1 MNNIGIRRR
10 LKLSILNYLLHLE
23 GFRQRFSRKK
33 NVYLKFIGFKIYCNP
48 MSIHDRVD
56 EKELLLQVAGGSEQ
70 AFRQLFMRYHQW
82 LISHV
87 FRLTGSMAQ
96 AEEVTQDVFLK
107 LWMNRE
113 VLAGINNFK
122 PYLFVLSRNH
132 AVNVLKA
139 TIKER
144 LRRQEWEK
152 EHAPEPLNNEEEP
165 TVTRYTLL
173 DEAIDQ
179 LPEQQRKVY
188 LLSRY
193 EQLTYSEISSKMNIS
208 RETVKKYIQIA
219 VKSIISFMKK
229 KIAELELLLVFLF
242 FLK

>member
-1 MNNIGIRRR
+1 
-10 LKLSILNYLLHLE
+10 
-23 GFRQRFSRKK
+23 
-33 NVYLKFIGFKIYCNP
+33 
-48 MSIHDRVD
+48 MSIHDSVA
-56 EKELLLQVAGGSEQ
+56 ENELLLQVARGSEQ

-82 LISHV
+82 LISHI

-96 AEEVTQDVFLK
+96 AEEVAQDVFLK

-113 VLAGINNFK
+113 VLEGIHKFK

-144 LRRQEWEK
+144 MRRQEWEK
-152 EHAPEPLNNEEEP
+152 EHAHQPLNSEEEP
-165 TVTRYTLL
+165 TVTQYTLL

-193 EQLTYSEISSKMNIS
+193 EQLTYIEISGKMNIS

-219 VKSIISFMKK
+219 IASITAFMKR
-229 KIAELELLLVFLF
+229 KIAEIELLLVFLF

>member
-1 MNNIGIRRR
+1 
-10 LKLSILNYLLHLE
+10 
-23 GFRQRFSRKK
+23 
-33 NVYLKFIGFKIYCNP
+33 
-48 MSIHDRVD
+48 MSIPENVA

-70 AFRQLFMRYHQW
+70 AFRQLFMHYHQW
-82 LISHV
+82 LISHI

-96 AEEVTQDVFLK
+96 AEEVAQDVFLK

-113 VLAGINNFK
+113 ILAGINKFR

-144 LRRQEWEK
+144 IRRQQWELGH
-152 EHAPEPLNNEEEP
+152 EGYSLNNEEEP

-193 EQLTYSEISSKMNIS
+193 EQLTYSEISGKMNIS

-219 VKSIISFMKK
+219 IKSITAFIKK
-229 KIAELELLLVFLF
+229 KMAELKLLLF
-242 FLK
+242 FFFFIK

>member
-1 MNNIGIRRR
+1 
-10 LKLSILNYLLHLE
+10 
-23 GFRQRFSRKK
+23 
-33 NVYLKFIGFKIYCNP
+33 
-48 MSIHDRVD
+48 MSIHDSVA
-56 EKELLLQVAGGSEQ
+56 ENELLLQVARGSEQ

-82 LISHV
+82 LISHI

-96 AEEVTQDVFLK
+96 AEEVAQDVFLK

-113 VLAGINNFK
+113 VLAGIHKFK

-144 LRRQEWEK
+144 MRRQEWEK
-152 EHAPEPLNNEEEP
+152 EHTLQPLNNEEEP
-165 TVTRYTLL
+165 TVTQYTLL

-193 EQLTYSEISSKMNIS
+193 EQLTYIEISGKMNIS

-219 VKSIISFMKK
+219 IASITAFIKR
-229 KIAELELLLVFLF
+229 KIAEIELLLFFLF

>member
-1 MNNIGIRRR
+1 M
-10 LKLSILNYLLHLE
+10 SLHDSVAE
-23 GFRQRFSRKK
+23 
-33 NVYLKFIGFKIYCNP
+33 N
-48 MSIHDRVD
+48 
-56 EKELLLQVAGGSEQ
+56 ELLLQVACGSEQ

-82 LISHV
+82 LISHI

-96 AEEVTQDVFLK
+96 AEEVAQDVFLK

-113 VLAGINNFK
+113 VLAGIHKFK

-144 LRRQEWEK
+144 MRRQEWEK
-152 EHAPEPLNNEEEP
+152 EHALQPLNNEDEP

-179 LPEQQRKVY
+179 LPLQQRKVY

-193 EQLTYSEISSKMNIS
+193 EQLTYTEIGDKMNIS

-219 VKSIISFMKK
+219 IASITAFMKR
-229 KIAELELLLVFLF
+229 KIAEVELLLFFLF

>member
-1 MNNIGIRRR
+1 
-10 LKLSILNYLLHLE
+10 
-23 GFRQRFSRKK
+23 
-33 NVYLKFIGFKIYCNP
+33 
-48 MSIHDRVD
+48 MSIPDSVA
-56 EKELLLQVAGGSEQ
+56 EKELLLHVARGSEQ

-82 LISHV
+82 LISHI

-96 AEEVTQDVFLK
+96 AEEVAQDVFLK

-113 VLAGINNFK
+113 VLAGIHNFK

-132 AVNVLKA
+132 AVNVLKE

-144 LRRQEWEK
+144 MRRQEWEK
-152 EHAPEPLNNEEEP
+152 EHAPQPLNNEEEQ

-179 LPEQQRKVY
+179 LPPQQRKVY

-193 EQLTYSEISSKMNIS
+193 EQLTYTEISGRMNIS

-219 VKSIISFMKK
+219 VASITTFIKE
-229 KIAELELLLVFLF
+229 KIADLKVLLFFLF

>member
-1 MNNIGIRRR
+1 
-10 LKLSILNYLLHLE
+10 
-23 GFRQRFSRKK
+23 
-33 NVYLKFIGFKIYCNP
+33 
-48 MSIHDRVD
+48 MSIPDSAA
-56 EKELLLQVAGGSEQ
+56 EKELLQQVACGSEQ

-82 LISHV
+82 LISHI

-96 AEEVTQDVFLK
+96 AEEVVQDVFLK

-113 VLAGINNFK
+113 VLAGIQRFK

-132 AVNVLKA
+132 AVNVLKK

-144 LRRQEWEK
+144 MQRQQWEQ
-152 EHAPEPLNNEEEP
+152 EHDLYPVHNEDEP
-165 TVTRYTLL
+165 TLTWYSLL

-179 LPEQQRKVY
+179 LPEQQRKAY

-193 EQLTYSEISSKMNIS
+193 EQLTYTEISGKMNIS

-219 VKSIISFMKK
+219 IASITSYIKK
-229 KIAELELLLVFLF
+229 KIAKLQLLLFFLF
-242 FLK
+242 F

>member
-1 MNNIGIRRR
+1 
-10 LKLSILNYLLHLE
+10 
-23 GFRQRFSRKK
+23 
-33 NVYLKFIGFKIYCNP
+33 
-48 MSIHDRVD
+48 MSIPDSVA
-56 EKELLLQVAGGSEQ
+56 ENELLLQVAGGNEQ

-82 LISHV
+82 LISHI
-87 FRLTGSMAQ
+87 FRLTDSMAQ
-96 AEEVTQDVFLK
+96 AEEVAQDVFLK

-113 VLAGINNFK
+113 VLAGINKFK

-132 AVNVLKA
+132 AVNVLKK

-144 LRRQEWEK
+144 MRRQEWEK
-152 EHAPEPLNNEEEP
+152 EHDLQPLNNEEEP

-193 EQLTYSEISSKMNIS
+193 EQLTYSEISRKMNIS

-219 VKSIISFMKK
+219 VASITAFIKE
-229 KIAELELLLVFLF
+229 KIAELTMLLF
-242 FLK
+242 FLFS

>member
-1 MNNIGIRRR
+1 
-10 LKLSILNYLLHLE
+10 
-23 GFRQRFSRKK
+23 
-33 NVYLKFIGFKIYCNP
+33 
-48 MSIHDRVD
+48 MSIPDSVV
-56 EKELLLQVAGGSEQ
+56 ENELLQQVACGSEQ
-70 AFRQLFMRYHQW
+70 AFRQLFMCYHQW
-82 LISHV
+82 LISHI

-96 AEEVTQDVFLK
+96 AEEVAQDVFLK

-113 VLAGINNFK
+113 VLAGIHKFK

-132 AVNVLKA
+132 AVNVLKK

-144 LRRQEWEK
+144 MRRQEWEE
-152 EHAPEPLNNEEEP
+152 EHAIQLPNEDEP
-165 TVTRYTLL
+165 TVTLYTLL

-188 LLSRY
+188 MLSRY
-193 EQLTYSEISSKMNIS
+193 EQLTYTEISDKMNIS

-219 VKSIISFMKK
+219 IASITAFIKR
-229 KIAELELLLVFLF
+229 KIADLKLLLFFLF

>member
-1 MNNIGIRRR
+1 
-10 LKLSILNYLLHLE
+10 
-23 GFRQRFSRKK
+23 
-33 NVYLKFIGFKIYCNP
+33 
-48 MSIHDRVD
+48 MSIPESVA
-56 EKELLLQVAGGSEQ
+56 EKELMLQVAGGSEQ
-70 AFRQLFMRYHQW
+70 AFGQLFMRYHQW
-82 LISHV
+82 LISHI

-96 AEEVTQDVFLK
+96 AEEVAQDVFLK

-113 VLAGINNFK
+113 VLAGINKFR

-144 LRRQEWEK
+144 MRRQQWEQ
-152 EHAPEPLNNEEEP
+152 EQEGYPNNEDEP
-165 TVTRYTLL
+165 TVTQYSLL

-179 LPEQQRKVY
+179 LPEQQRKAY

-193 EQLTYSEISSKMNIS
+193 EQLTYSEISGKMKIS
-208 RETVKKYIQIA
+208 RETVKKYLQIA
-219 VKSIISFMKK
+219 TASITAFIKK
-229 KIAELELLLVFLF
+229 KIAELKLLLFFFF

>member
-1 MNNIGIRRR
+1 
-10 LKLSILNYLLHLE
+10 
-23 GFRQRFSRKK
+23 
-33 NVYLKFIGFKIYCNP
+33 
-48 MSIHDRVD
+48 
-56 EKELLLQVAGGSEQ
+56 
-70 AFRQLFMRYHQW
+70 
-82 LISHV
+82 
-87 FRLTGSMAQ
+87 
-96 AEEVTQDVFLK
+96 VTQDVFVK

-113 VLAGINNFK
+113 ILAGIQKFK

-144 LRRQEWEK
+144 IRRQAWEK
-152 EHAPEPLNNEEEP
+152 EQPLQPLNNEEDT

-179 LPEQQRKVY
+179 LPAQQRKVY

-193 EQLTYSEISSKMNIS
+193 EQLTYTEISGEMNIS

-219 VKSIISFMKK
+219 IASITSFMKK
-229 KIAELELLLVFLF
+229 KIAEVELLLFFLF

>member
-1 MNNIGIRRR
+1 M
-10 LKLSILNYLLHLE
+10 SILDSVAE
-23 GFRQRFSRKK
+23 DK
-33 NVYLKFIGFKIYCNP
+33 
-48 MSIHDRVD
+48 
-56 EKELLLQVAGGSEQ
+56 LLLLVARGNEQ

-82 LISHV
+82 LISHI

-96 AEEVTQDVFLK
+96 AEEVAQDVFLK

-113 VLAGINNFK
+113 VLAGIRNFK

-132 AVNVLKA
+132 AVNVLKE

-144 LRRQEWEK
+144 MRRQEWEK
-152 EHAPEPLNNEEEP
+152 EHDLQPLNNEEES

-173 DEAIDQ
+173 DEAIDR

-193 EQLTYSEISSKMNIS
+193 EQLTYSEIGDKMNIS

-219 VKSIISFMKK
+219 TASITSFMKI
-229 KIAELELLLVFLF
+229 KIAEIELLLFFLF

>member
-1 MNNIGIRRR
+1 
-10 LKLSILNYLLHLE
+10 
-23 GFRQRFSRKK
+23 
-33 NVYLKFIGFKIYCNP
+33 
-48 MSIHDRVD
+48 MSLPDSVA
-56 EKELLLQVAGGSEQ
+56 ENELLLQVAFGSEQ

-82 LISHV
+82 LISHI

-96 AEEVTQDVFLK
+96 AEEVAQDVFLK

-113 VLAGINNFK
+113 VLAGIQKFK

-144 LRRQEWEK
+144 TRRQEWEK
-152 EHAPEPLNNEEEP
+152 EQALQPLNNEEEP
-165 TVTRYTLL
+165 TVTQYTLL

-179 LPEQQRKVY
+179 LPAQQRKVY

-193 EQLTYSEISSKMNIS
+193 EQLTYTEISGKMNIS

-219 VKSIISFMKK
+219 IASITSFMKR
-229 KIAELELLLVFLF
+229 KIAEVELLLFFLF

>member
-1 MNNIGIRRR
+1 
-10 LKLSILNYLLHLE
+10 
-23 GFRQRFSRKK
+23 
-33 NVYLKFIGFKIYCNP
+33 
-48 MSIHDRVD
+48 MSIHDSVA
-56 EKELLLQVAGGSEQ
+56 ENELLLQVARGSEQ

-82 LISHV
+82 LISHI

-96 AEEVTQDVFLK
+96 AEEVAQDVFLK

-113 VLAGINNFK
+113 VLAGIHKFK

-144 LRRQEWEK
+144 MRRQEWEK
-152 EHAPEPLNNEEEP
+152 EHALQPLNNEEEP

-179 LPEQQRKVY
+179 LPAQQRKVY

-193 EQLTYSEISSKMNIS
+193 EQLTYAEISGKMNIS

-219 VKSIISFMKK
+219 IASITSFMKR
-229 KIAELELLLVFLF
+229 KIAEVELLLFFLF